1 MFYCAAFAHTASMR
15 IALFGG
21 SFNPPHI
28 AHLIVAEVARDQFA
42 FDAVW
47 WIPNATPPHKDNGQ
61 LAATTHRLAMTRAA
75 IAEHDGFSI
84 CDIEIER
91 PGVSYTVDT
100 VRALSEQHP
109 NADFTLIIGSDS
121 LDTFH
126 TWREPDAIT
135 TLADLVVYKRPG
147 GLGNVAAPRFANQA
161 RYVAAPML
169 EVSSTEVR
177 QRCRDG
183 RSIRYMVP
191 AAVQTY
197 IRSHGLYDVKS

>member
-1 MFYCAAFAHTASMR
+1 MH

-28 AHLIVAEVARDQFA
+28 AHLIVAEVARDQFG

-47 WIPNATPPHKDNGQ
+47 WIPNATPPHKANNT
-61 LAATTHRLAMTRAA
+61 LAPASDRLAMTRAA
-75 IAEHDGFSI
+75 IAEHDGFAV

-91 PGVSYTVDT
+91 PGVSYTIDT
-100 VRALSEQHP
+100 VRILSKQHP
-109 NADFTLIIGSDS
+109 EAAFTLLIGSDS

-126 TWREPDAIT
+126 TWREPDAIAS
-135 TLADLVVYKRPG
+135 LVDLVVYKRPG
-147 GLGNVAAPRFANQA
+147 GLSDVAAPRFSNQA

-177 QRCRDG
+177 QRCHEG

-191 AAVQTY
+191 PAVQAY
-197 IRSHGLYDVKS
+197 ICTHGLYASTP

>member
-1 MFYCAAFAHTASMR
+1 MR

-28 AHLIVAEVARDQFA
+28 AHLIVAEVARDQFG

-47 WIPNATPPHKDNGQ
+47 WIPNATPPHKANDR
-61 LAATTHRLAMTRAA
+61 LAPASHRLAMTRTAVT
-75 IAEHDGFSI
+75 EHDGFAV

-100 VRALSEQHP
+100 VRALTEQHP
-109 NADFTLIIGSDS
+109 DTAFSLLIGSDS

-126 TWREPDAIT
+126 TWRAPDTI
-135 TLADLVVYKRPG
+135 ADLVELVVYKRPG
-147 GLGNVAAPRFANQA
+147 GLGDVAAPRFANQA
-161 RYVAAPML
+161 RFVAAPML

-177 QRCRDG
+177 QRCYEG

-191 AAVQTY
+191 PAVQTY
-197 IRSHGLYDVKS
+197 IRTHGLYSGTST

>member
-1 MFYCAAFAHTASMR
+1 MR

-28 AHLIVAEVARDQFA
+28 AHLIVAEVARDQFG

-47 WIPNATPPHKDNGQ
+47 WVPNATPPHKTDDQ
-61 LAATTHRLAMTRAA
+61 LAPAADRLAMTRAA
-75 IAEHDGFSI
+75 IDGHAGFDV
-84 CDIEIER
+84 CDVEIER

-100 VRALSEQHP
+100 VRTLVEQHP
-109 NADFTLIIGSDS
+109 AATFSLLIGSDS
-121 LDTFH
+121 LDAFH
-126 TWREPDAIT
+126 TWREPDAIAD
-135 TLADLVVYKRPG
+135 LADLVVYKRPG
-147 GLGNVAAPRFANQA
+147 GLGDVAAPRFANNA

-177 QRCRDG
+177 TRCRED

-191 AAVQTY
+191 PAVRAY
-197 IRSHGLYDVKS
+197 IRTHGLYGVRS

>member
-1 MFYCAAFAHTASMR
+1 MR

-28 AHLIVAEVARDQFA
+28 AHLIVAEVACDQFE

-47 WIPNATPPHKDNGQ
+47 WIPNATPPHKTNDH
-61 LAATTHRLAMTRAA
+61 LAPASDRLAMTRAA
-75 IAEHDGFSI
+75 VADHEGFSV
-84 CDIEIER
+84 CNIEIER

-100 VRALSEQHP
+100 VRALTEQHP
-109 NADFTLIIGSDS
+109 EASFSLLIGSDS

-126 TWREPDAIT
+126 TWREPDTIAE
-135 TLADLVVYKRPG
+135 LADLVVYKRPG
-147 GLGNVAAPRFANQA
+147 GLGDVAAPRFANCA

-177 QRCRDG
+177 QRCYDG

-191 AAVQTY
+191 AAVRSY
-197 IRSHGLYDVKS
+197 IRTHGLYVPNP

>member
-1 MFYCAAFAHTASMR
+1 MR

-28 AHLIVAEVARDQFA
+28 AHLVVAEVARDQFG

-47 WIPNATPPHKDNGQ
+47 WIPNATPPHKSDDQ
-61 LAATTHRLAMTRAA
+61 LAPASDRLAMTRAA
-75 IAEHDGFSI
+75 IEGHDGFAL
-84 CDIEIER
+84 CGIEIER

-100 VRALSEQHP
+100 VRTLCDQHP
-109 NADFTLIIGSDS
+109 DVDFALLIGSDS

-126 TWREPDAIT
+126 TWREPDAIASM
-135 TLADLVVYKRPG
+135 ADLVVYKRPG
-147 GLGNVAAPRFANQA
+147 GLSDVAAPRFANQA

-177 QRCRDG
+177 QRCREG

-197 IRSHGLYDVKS
+197 IHTHGLYAADA